1 MQGIRA
7 AQAANYASSLSWARR
22 FNSVKGEPL
31 TTWVSTFRSGM
42 SCSVV
47 DYISGTF
54 NLNCRV
60 RFPDDV
66 EWIIRFPVSGRA
78 MGDVDAKVRHE
89 VAVMRLVKS
98 RTRVPVP
105 EIVAWG
111 PSYACPLEL
120 GPFIVMHYVEG
131 RVLGRL
137 MEIPGHLPNGKILKD
152 DIDRTILKH
161 IYRQVARFTL
171 ELGEVEFSSIG
182 TIVEDE
188 NVFGVESG
196 PVSVKM
202 NDIER
207 QDGLCIRGK
216 TWHAHKYQY

>member
-1 MQGIRA
+1 
-7 AQAANYASSLSWARR
+7 
-22 FNSVKGEPL
+22 
-31 TTWVSTFRSGM
+31 
-42 SCSVV
+42 
-47 DYISGTF
+47 
-54 NLNCRV
+54 
-60 RFPDDV
+60 
-66 EWIIRFPVSGRA
+66 

-89 VAVMRLVKS
+89 VAVMKLIRS
-98 RTRVPVP
+98 RTGVPVP

-111 PSYACPLEL
+111 PSHACPLEL
-120 GPFIVMHYVEG
+120 GPFIIMHFVEG

-152 DIDRTILKH
+152 DIDRTILEH
-161 IYRQVARFTL
+161 IYRQVARFLL
-171 ELGEVEFSSIG
+171 ELAEVEFSSIG

-207 QDGLCIRGK
+207 QDGISLRGK
-216 TWHAHKYQY
+216 T